1 VSLGASVCALANV
14 LGSDGVSEGQY
25 AIVLSRG
32 LLVRVYRPAE
42 PNIRSELMDIRKALD
57 ACVAAGEAPIAI
69 TYVIAAKRRTSSPQS
84 VCSVLSALYRPL
96 PLSAKRSGRQID
108 ELLGWDSHR
117 LGHHK

>member
-1 VSLGASVCALANV
+1 VSLGPSVCALADV

-69 TYVIAAKRRTSSPQS
+69 TYVIAAKRRACSPQP
-84 VCSVLSALYRPL
+84 VCSVLSALDRSL
-96 PLSAKRSGRQID
+96 PLSAERSGRQID